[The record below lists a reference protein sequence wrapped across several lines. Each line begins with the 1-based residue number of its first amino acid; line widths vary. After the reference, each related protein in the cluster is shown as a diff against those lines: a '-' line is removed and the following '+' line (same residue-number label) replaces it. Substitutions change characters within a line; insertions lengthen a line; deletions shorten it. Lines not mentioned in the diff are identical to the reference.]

1 MHENTRE
8 WHSSQSVA
16 QIRAK
21 RPLSTGE
28 RDLNIGR
35 ISGRNRS
42 KTIHS
47 THGSAVRYRA
57 LINSNNN
64 LNNNNSNSNNTNSN
78 NANSNNSNSNNTNSN
93 NDSVNSQMSANS
105 NINYFYRNYNER
117 LNQSNI
123 DGLKSTSAIDI
134 SPTFEYMDTNPFN
147 DMPTVGQYLNSASQS
162 LCPTFKH
169 NICVKNNNLKSTI
182 ATNTITS
189 TNDKDLRKFRAS
201 SLANNTYFDGKHE
214 INKGIQQISTA
225 KTDELATNN
234 ERMIA
239 NNNNNNNCFTKSTSI
254 LKQLLR
260 SKVTSSA
267 PLNPTENNANNTCHS
282 IPTKAEKAQFRRSL
296 DSATNLVFHRRNG
309 LPLTSSPV
317 CI

>member
-1 MHENTRE
+1 MP
-8 WHSSQSVA
+8 QC
-16 QIRAK
+16 
-21 RPLSTGE
+21 
-28 RDLNIGR
+28 LN
-35 ISGRNRS
+35 
-42 KTIHS
+42 
-47 THGSAVRYRA
+47 
-57 LINSNNN
+57 NSNNNN
-64 LNNNNSNSNNTNSN
+64 LNNNNNNNNNNNTN
-78 NANSNNSNSNNTNSN
+78 
-93 NDSVNSQMSANS
+93 NDCINSQISANS

-123 DGLKSTSAIDI
+123 DGLMSTSAIDI
-134 SPTFEYMDTNPFN
+134 SPTLEYMDTSSNPFN
-147 DMPTVGQYLNSASQS
+147 AMPTVGQYLNSASQS

-169 NICVKNNNLKSTI
+169 NICVKNNNLKSTL
-182 ATNTITS
+182 ATNTS
-189 TNDKDLRKFRAS
+189 SNDKDLRKFRAS

-214 INKGIQQISTA
+214 INKGIQQISTV
-225 KTDELATNN
+225 KTDELATN

-239 NNNNNNNCFTKSTSI
+239 NNNNNNNCFIKSTSI

-260 SKVTSSA
+260 SKATSSA
-267 PLNPTENNANNTCHS
+267 PLNPTESNANNTCHS